1 MSCQLEIQD
10 LGKMA
15 YEPALELQ
23 RQVQQTVIINRNT
36 NRPSPF
42 HLLLVEHNPP
52 VITIS
57 RRSTAKEHLLATEQ
71 QLKSSGVQICETD
84 RGGDITYHGPGQ
96 LVGYPIF
103 DLNALSLRLHGYMR
117 FLESVIIEVL
127 DHFKI
132 EGYRDDCATGVWV
145 DNKKICAMGIRISR
159 WVSMH
164 GFAFNVAPNMEH
176 FHLIVPCGLE
186 GRSVTSLQLL
196 LGEGCP
202 SMEEV
207 KKITAEKFKKAVA
220 IQTRV
225 QKDAQ
230 A

>member
-1 MSCQLEIQD
+1 MSCLLEIQD

-15 YEPALELQ
+15 YEPALVLQ
-23 RQVQQTVIINRNT
+23 RKVQQEVIVNRTT
-36 NRPSPF
+36 NRSSPF
-42 HLLLVEHNPP
+42 QLLLVEHDPP

-71 QLKSSGVQICETD
+71 QLKFSGVQICETD
-84 RGGDITYHGPGQ
+84 RGGDITYHGLGQ

-117 FLESVIIEVL
+117 FLENVIIDVL
-127 DHFKI
+127 DHFGV
-132 EGYRDDCATGVWV
+132 EGHCDDCATGVWV
-145 DNKKICAMGIRISR
+145 DNQKICAMGIRISR

-164 GFAFNVAPNMEH
+164 GFALNVAPNMEH

-186 GRSVTSLQLL
+186 GRSVTSLQQL
-196 LGEGCP
+196 LGVGCP

-207 KKITAEKFKKAVA
+207 KKITAEKFKKAIS
-220 IQTRV
+220 IQTQV
-225 QKDAQ
+225 QNDVQ
-230 A
+230 T